1 MMVNR
6 QLNYTQMAINRV
18 QIRAIPWT
26 KCLAQWTAVHKLQV
40 SVFLA
45 VWEGAPSCCSDH

>member
-1 MMVNR
+1 
-6 QLNYTQMAINRV
+6 MAINRV
-18 QIRAIPWT
+18 QIRAIRWT

-45 VWEGAPSCCSDH
+45 VWESTVLLQWPLN